1 MFYYTQELA
10 ESDEFMNDANN
21 LNELFEELIHKT
33 NLGYENSN
41 ISIKAFKHCFKMAT
55 VRENISNNMSVIL
68 DEFKKMKESPEIL
81 RHSADV
87 AVLLI
92 YDVED
97 LKDSCG
103 VGFQDAYMNG
113 LTFSVT
119 SRYCAFNQLTFS
131 HEIGHNFGADHPLGH
146 LLKKKVTHK
155 KHGFYYRTIMKDS
168 QKGKPS
174 NRTNYYSNPNV
185 FHPITKTRTG
195 KFGVPSNYLQFSKHI
210 EKIAALGD
218 ESCKCYIVTK
228 YNVSIVEYE
237 KCSFKSTGKPAKQ
250 NSLDKKQDIQKRND
264 IWDQSPL
271 SKQNLYEKYL
281 TDVQNLYQSY
291 LKDDQRLYKK
301 YLKHAHEI
309 LHEKLC

>member
-10 ESDEFMNDANN
+10 ESDEFRNDANN

-41 ISIKAFKHCFKMAT
+41 ISIKAFKHCFEMAT
-55 VRENISNNMSVIL
+55 MRENISNNMSVIL
-68 DEFKKMKESPEIL
+68 DEFKKMKESPEQV
-81 RHSADV
+81 RQSADV

-103 VGFQDAYMNG
+103 MGFQDAYKTG
-113 LTFSVT
+113 ETFSVA
-119 SRYCAFNQLTFS
+119 SRHCAFSQLTLS
-131 HEIGHNFGADHPLGH
+131 HEIAHNFGANHTLGH
-146 LLKKKVTHK
+146 LLNKSITHK
-155 KHGFYYRTIMKDS
+155 GHEFYYRTIMKP
-168 QKGKPS
+168 QKGVPS
-174 NRTNYYSNPNV
+174 NRTNYYSNPYI

-195 KFGVPSNYLQFSKHI
+195 KFGVPSNYIQFFKHI

-218 ESCKCYIVTK
+218 ESCKCNIENQLNVTMMP
-228 YNVSIVEYE
+228 YE
-237 KCSFKSTGKPAKQ
+237 KCSFKSIGKPAKQ
-250 NSLDKKQDIQKRND
+250 YIFDKKKDIQKRND

-271 SKQNLYEKYL
+271 LKQNLYKKFL
-281 TDVQNLYQSY
+281 TDVQNLYQKY

-301 YLKHAHEI
+301 YLNEVYENF
-309 LHEKLC
+309 LETL